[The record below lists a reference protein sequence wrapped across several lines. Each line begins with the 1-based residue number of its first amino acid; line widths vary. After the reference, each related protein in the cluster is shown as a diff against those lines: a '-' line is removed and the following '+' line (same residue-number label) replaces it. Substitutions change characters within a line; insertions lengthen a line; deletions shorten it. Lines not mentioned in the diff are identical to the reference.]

1 MRTALVS
8 RLERLESRVAAATHH
23 TKLRFGSLRR
33 LPPDYKGEKHVVIA
47 KQLPSQN
54 GEEWVEF
61 EEVPGPDSN
70 PPERKA
76 GRPDVIDVMFVGPY
90 KVDDEHTADDGDY
103 GTA

>member
-8 RLERLESRVAAATHH
+8 RLERLESRVAAAAHH
-23 TKLRFGSLRR
+23 TTLRFGHLRR

-76 GRPDVIDVMFVGPY
+76 GRPDLIDVMFVGPY
-90 KVDDEHTADDGDY
+90 PVEDEAHSR
-103 GTA
+103 